1 VRPTSAPIALT
12 SPVSNADGLGSLI
25 DESYSGGTNSALL
38 VGGIFIVAVAVGM
51 TAFVVCRQSR
61 RNAKAIPGLNEPS
74 IDPSEP
80 LSDDEL

>member
-1 VRPTSAPIALT
+1 M
-12 SPVSNADGLGSLI
+12 

-38 VGGIFIVAVAVGM
+38 VGGICGILIVVAVGM

-61 RNAKAIPGLNEPS
+61 RNAKAIPRLNESS
-74 IDPSEP
+74 IISITVDPSEP